1 MIDNINIIKPLLN
14 FEKQGDFYMLY
25 VFKRKKDQP
34 EGEKDN
40 HQSVRTIKTYCIES
54 LDHLDRRYEEVKQM
68 CEMFKAR
75 AYIHVQKQNHFDVS
89 LNMMVA
95 LAQRIQDGNTN
106 QKGLFDSVVGQI
118 KTQEKRWIIDVDN
131 VSMDGF
137 NHDPSQIEMREYINE
152 LQKEAGREPH
162 MTFIK
167 TRSGF
172 HIITQPFNV
181 MKFKEKYPDVDIQKK
196 NPTLLYYPNSL
207 D

>member
-152 LQKEAGREPH
+152 LQKEAGKEQG